1 MLKNNNRY
9 SLSEIEFCLKNKS
22 VLQQR
27 AEATGNMS
35 ATVDSVIDAENCLS
49 KASLTA
55 NQFIVL
61 QLRWLYNFTLKDC
74 GNMLGVSVEAV
85 RQSENSAKTKIQKVL
100 DVWNEE
106 LLING

>member
-1 MLKNNNRY
+1 M
-9 SLSEIEFCLKNKS
+9 
-22 VLQQR
+22 LQQR

-35 ATVDSVIDAENCLS
+35 ATVDSVIDSENCLS
-49 KASLTA
+49 KANLTD

-74 GNMLGVSVEAV
+74 GNILGVSLEAV
-85 RQSENSAKTKIQKVL
+85 RQSEELAKTKIQKVL

-106 LLING
+106 L

>member
-1 MLKNNNRY
+1 MLKDNGRY
-9 SLSEIEFCLKNKS
+9 SLSEIEFCLKNKN

-35 ATVDSVIDAENCLS
+35 ATVDSVIDADNCLS
-49 KASLTA
+49 KANLTD

-74 GNMLGVSVEAV
+74 GNILGVSLEAV
-85 RQSENSAKTKIQKVL
+85 RQSEELAKTKIQKVL

-106 LLING
+106 L